1 MRSFLYKFGLVG
13 MITTVTNFFWHPF
26 PFLRCWQFMLGMVVG
41 EAALSVE
48 LSPLEARRVARVTD
62 VIFVSFMYAKF
73 SGSDDSGWITYILH
87 NYPLAF
93 VLFGLGRAGADSW
106 TAKLLKLP
114 IFLAFVPYTM
124 TAYLIHFPVLFWA
137 QFVMN
142 HGIESFGEL
151 FSRIYRESNCQDQDQ
166 HWGIYINGTLQENEQ
181 HGYPPPG
188 NLCYLPW
195 GSMITLFAVIIVG
208 AIIVEIC
215 VQVPA
220 AAWLTRKLL
229 PEPPKRTH

>member
-1 MRSFLYKFGLVG
+1 
-13 MITTVTNFFWHPF
+13 
-26 PFLRCWQFMLGMVVG
+26 MLGMVVG

-48 LSPLEARRVARVTD
+48 LSPREARRVARVTD
-62 VIFVSFMYAKF
+62 AIFVSFMCSKF
-73 SGSDDSGWITYILH
+73 SPSSESSWITYLLH

-142 HGIESFGEL
+142 HGIESFSEL
-151 FSRIYRESNCQDQDQ
+151 FSRIYRQSEEVCQDQDQ
-166 HWGIYINGTLQENEQ
+166 HWGDDQRFDPNF
-181 HGYPPPG
+181 
-188 NLCYLPW
+188 CYLPW

-220 AAWLTRKLL
+220 ATWLTRKLL
-229 PEPPKRTH
+229 PKPPQRAH

>member
-13 MITTVTNFFWHPF
+13 MITAVTNFFWHPI

-48 LSPLEARRVARVTD
+48 LSPLEARRVARITD

-137 QFVMN
+137 QCVMN
-142 HGIESFGEL
+142 HGIESFSEL
-151 FSRIYRESNCQDQDQ
+151 FSRIYRQSEEVCQHQDQ
-166 HWGIYINGTLQENEQ
+166 HWGDEW
-181 HGYPPPG
+181 G
-188 NLCYLPW
+188 NPDYCYLPW
-195 GSMITLFAVIIVG
+195 GSTITLFAVIIVG

>member
-1 MRSFLYKFGLVG
+1 MRSFLYKFALVG
-13 MITTVTNFFWHPF
+13 LITTVTNAFWHPF

-48 LSPLEARRVARVTD
+48 LSPREARRVARVTD
-62 VIFVSFMYAKF
+62 AIFVSFMCSKF
-73 SGSDDSGWITYILH
+73 SPSSESSWITYLLH

-142 HGIESFGEL
+142 HGIESFSEL
-151 FSRIYRESNCQDQDQ
+151 FSRIYRQSGEVCQTK
-166 HWGIYINGTLQENEQ
+166 INIGMINVLIQF
-181 HGYPPPG
+181 
-188 NLCYLPW
+188 LLPAV
-195 GSMITLFAVIIVG
+195 GSMITLFNVIIVG

-220 AAWLTRKLL
+220 AVATCYSETTAARTLTRPREGFLFS
-229 PEPPKRTH
+229 